1 MLDLSV
7 RKISS
12 TTFFSVSHKETVNV
26 CPDLE
31 HCFAK
36 SKTMS
41 GTKSSYHFV
50 QISCNKI
57 THKITNEDREFVI
70 FDFGKSMT
78 KEIEIKNIKCFVSQ
92 LYLWYILEGCN
103 SDWRWLY
110 MHVHEGGLKIRFLH
124 FFFHL
129 LLINVFS
136 QCQTFYTLSQLQ
148 QKSLGANVSDL
159 RHWIWTNFE
168 TISKP

>member
-1 MLDLSV
+1 MFVLTWSIALQSQ
-7 RKISS
+7 RP
-12 TTFFSVSHKETVNV
+12 
-26 CPDLE
+26 CLE
-31 HCFAK
+31 QRVATIFYKYLA
-36 SKTMS
+36 
-41 GTKSSYHFV
+41 TKLP
-50 QISCNKI
+50 I
-57 THKITNEDREFVI
+57 ITNEDREFVI